1 MNSDSNLNKIE
12 HIVVLMME
20 NRSFDNV
27 LGWLYPDNPDFR
39 GVNDSMKNPKPG
51 GGFAH
56 VTRGTDFTAPY
67 PDPNEP
73 YEHVYQQMYIPPGT
87 PVPDLPIPNT
97 QETPPMTGFVNDYA
111 DAIRIANDK
120 AKKHNKPL
128 FDVNPDIIMNCFAPE
143 SLPVINGLAQ
153 SYAVCDNWFCSVPT
167 QTFPNRSF
175 VHAATSSGNVYN
187 TWKTGEHLWDVGIFI
202 NDTETI
208 YNLLEKNSSWKV
220 YHGGPLLLCN
230 TLITQKKLWDYAPT
244 HHFSP
249 YSKKSLFNKH
259 TFKYDVEHN
268 SLPAYSFIE
277 PNMLCSDKYGPEND
291 MHPAY
296 AVFDHGSPTDVRYGD
311 ELIYDVYTTLLSNP
325 EVWNKTLLIITFDE
339 HGGCFD
345 HVPTPQHPPQKPEAV
360 SPDGIVIPYTN
371 GRNGGSGFDFK
382 RYGARVPAVLVSPWI
397 EQGTICHTL
406 FDHTSV
412 IKTVSN
418 RWLGGQ
424 SLTKRDAAATDVSE
438 VLTLSSPRIK
448 TPDITPLPT
457 PPFYGCN
464 EQGLSPLQFDMIAA
478 AAQFLAHQITLAGET
493 NIEPIELN
501 DLDTP
506 EKAVT
511 AFDEK
516 SEELLSKND

>member
-1 MNSDSNLNKIE
+1 MTAQNSNLDKIE

-39 GVNDSMKNPKPG
+39 GVNSAMNNPNQR
-51 GGFAH
+51 GGFAY
-56 VTRGTDFTAPY
+56 VTKGTDFTAPY

-73 YEHVYQQMYIPPGT
+73 YEYVYQQMYIPPGK
-87 PVPDLPIPNT
+87 PAPLLPIPNT

-111 DAIRIANDK
+111 DAIKAANDK
-120 AKKHNKPL
+120 LQQEGNPFL

-153 SYAVCDNWFCSVPT
+153 SYAVCDNWLSSVPT

-187 TWKTGEHLWDVGIFI
+187 TWKTGEHIWDVGVFV
-202 NDTETI
+202 NNTPTI
-208 YNLLEKNSSWKV
+208 YNLLSENNIDWKI

-230 TLITQKKLWDYAPT
+230 ALINQEQLRDYALT

-249 YSKKSLFNKH
+249 YSKASLFNKH
-259 TFKYDVEHN
+259 TFKYDVENN
-268 SLPAYSFIE
+268 SLPPYSFIE

-296 AVFDHGSPTDVRYGD
+296 AIIEHGSPTDVRYGE
-311 ELIYDVYTTLLSNP
+311 ELIYDVYTTLRSN
-325 EVWNKTLLIITFDE
+325 EEIWNKTLLIITFDE

-345 HVPTPQHPPQKPEAV
+345 HFPTPPPPTV
-360 SPDGIVIPYTN
+360 SPDGVVIPYTN
-371 GRNGGSGFDFK
+371 GKNGGSNFDFT
-382 RYGARVPAVLVSPWI
+382 RFGVRVPAVLVSPLI
-397 EQGTICHTL
+397 EQGTICHTQ

-418 RWLGGQ
+418 KWLKGQ
-424 SLTKRDAAATDVSE
+424 NLTKRDLAANDLSE
-438 VLTLSSPRIK
+438 VLSLTTARTDNLEY
-448 TPDITPLPT
+448 TPLT
-457 PPFYGCN
+457 PPPFTGCGK
-464 EQGLSPLQFDMIAA
+464 QPLSPLQQDLLAA
-478 AAQFLAHQITLAGET
+478 AAQFVAHKTKRLID
-493 NIEPIELN
+493 LN
-501 DLDTP
+501 ALDTTDKVVAALDNILEDFVAP
-506 EKAVT
+506 
-511 AFDEK
+511 
-516 SEELLSKND
+516 